1 MPQSR
6 KLQLPTGLA
15 YHVLEWGDPEAEHTV
30 LLLHGFLDHAW
41 SWETVVDAGLGAGG
55 FRLVAPDLRGHGDS
69 DWVGAGGYYHFVD
82 YLADV
87 HELVT
92 LIDGGAPKTLSIVG
106 HSMGGSV
113 AAYYAGAYPDRVHR
127 LALLEGLGPPES
139 PNFKDT
145 MPERV
150 NAWLAAWKSARER
163 APRSY
168 ASVAEAAE
176 RLMAHDPLLGRPLA
190 RRLAE
195 QGTAPALGGRLRFK
209 HDPLH
214 ATPGPYGFSVDIAGS
229 FWSRVKAPTLLVEGG
244 ESHLRL
250 SAAEQARR
258 EAYLPVAKK
267 ITIAGAGH
275 MMQRHQPDA
284 LARELRAFLES

>member
-15 YHVLEWGDPEAEHTV
+15 YHVLEWGQADAEHTV

-87 HELVT
+87 HELVQ
-92 LIDGGAPKTLSIVG
+92 LVAPAGKLSIVG

-113 AAYYAGAYPDRVHR
+113 AAYYAGAYPDRVHK

-139 PNFKDT
+139 TGT

-150 NAWLAAWKSARER
+150 NSWLLAWKSARER

-176 RLMAHDPLLGRPLA
+176 RLMAHDSLLSRPLA
-190 RRLAE
+190 LRLAE

-214 ATPGPYGFSVDIAGS
+214 ATPGPYGFSIDVAGS

-244 ESHLRL
+244 ESGLRL
-250 SAAEQARR
+250 AAAEQARR

-267 ITIAGAGH
+267 VTLAGAGH

-284 LARELRAFLES
+284 LARELRAFLET

>member
-1 MPQSR
+1 MPASR

-15 YHVLEWGDPEAEHTV
+15 YHVLEWGRADAEHTV

-41 SWETVVDAGLGAGG
+41 SWEAVVDAGLGAGG
-55 FRLVAPDLRGHGDS
+55 LRLVAPDLRGHGDS

-87 HELVT
+87 HELIGLT
-92 LIDGGAPKTLSIVG
+92 TTGTLSIVG

-113 AAYYAGAYPDRVHR
+113 AAYYAGAYPDRVHK

-139 PNFKDT
+139 TGT

-150 NAWLAAWKSARER
+150 NTWLAAWKSARER

-168 ASVAEAAE
+168 ASVEEAAE
-176 RLMAHDPLLGRPLA
+176 RLMAHDPLLARPLA
-190 RRLAE
+190 LRLAE

-214 ATPGPYGFSVDIAGS
+214 ATPGPYGFQPRHRAQLLAAGQG
-229 FWSRVKAPTLLVEGG
+229 AD
-244 ESHLRL
+244 
-250 SAAEQARR
+250 AARR
-258 EAYLPVAKK
+258 GRRVAASARAGG
-267 ITIAGAGH
+267 AGA
-275 MMQRHQPDA
+275 A
-284 LARELRAFLES
+284 

>member
-1 MPQSR
+1 MPASR

-15 YHVLEWGDPEAEHTV
+15 YHVLEWGPPDAEHTV

-41 SWETVVDAGLGAGG
+41 SWEAVVDAGLGAGG
-55 FRLVAPDLRGHGDS
+55 LRLVAPDLRGHGDS

-87 HELVT
+87 HELIGLT
-92 LIDGGAPKTLSIVG
+92 TTGKLSIVG
-106 HSMGGSV
+106 HSMGGSI
-113 AAYYAGAYPDRVHR
+113 AAYYAGAYPDRVHK

-139 PNFKDT
+139 TGT

-150 NAWLAAWKSARER
+150 NTWLMAWKSARER

-168 ASVAEAAE
+168 ASVQEAAE
-176 RLMAHDPLLGRPLA
+176 RLMAHDPLLARPLA
-190 RRLAE
+190 LRLAE

-214 ATPGPYGFSVDIAGS
+214 ATPGPYGFNLDIARS
-229 FWSRVKAPTLLVEGG
+229 FWQRVKAPTLLVEGG
-244 ESHLRL
+244 ESQLRH
-250 SAAEQARR
+250 AAEEQARR
-258 EAYLPVAKK
+258 EANLPVAKK
-267 ITIAGAGH
+267 VTIAGAGH
-275 MMQRHQPDA
+275 MMQRHQPAA
-284 LARELRAFLES
+284 LARELRAFLEA